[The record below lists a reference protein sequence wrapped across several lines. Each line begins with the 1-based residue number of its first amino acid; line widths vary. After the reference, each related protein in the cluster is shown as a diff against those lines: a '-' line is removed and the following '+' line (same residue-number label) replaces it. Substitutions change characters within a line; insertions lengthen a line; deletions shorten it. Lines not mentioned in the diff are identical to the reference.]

1 MSAVATIEEIPG
13 GAGRQTR
20 TAIIVTEIPYQV
32 NKAQLIEKI
41 AELVKDQRING
52 ISGEKGFFFC
62 APFFSPGAISM

>member
-32 NKAQLIEKI
+32 NKSMLIQKNC
-41 AELVKDQRING
+41 RP
-52 ISGEKGFFFC
+52 C
-62 APFFSPGAISM
+62 